1 MRLLHPSCALICL
14 ALLHSCSAFSWKPC
28 ADAES
33 KSSVNSVSLSPESPY
48 PGSTAKFR
56 IDATAGTLMH
66 FGSELGR
73 SLQLCDGSDK
83 SSVAK

>member
-1 MRLLHPSCALICL
+1 MRLLSPVALVCL

-28 ADAES
+28 EDAES

-56 IDATAGTLMH
+56 IDATAGILMH
-66 FGSELGR
+66 GSAAQDVC
-73 SLQLCDGSDK
+73 SLWMYSF
-83 SSVAK
+83 SVKRC